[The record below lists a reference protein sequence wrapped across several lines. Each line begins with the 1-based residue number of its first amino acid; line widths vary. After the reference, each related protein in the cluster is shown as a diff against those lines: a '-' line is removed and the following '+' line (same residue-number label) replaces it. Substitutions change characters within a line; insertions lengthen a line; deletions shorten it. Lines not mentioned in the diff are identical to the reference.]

1 MQFVIKILSSCG
13 WTIDILLKARP
24 GSVTAARIGG
34 YSNHHKGHF
43 GRLDLT
49 ANICAGIKVC
59 CSRFLI
65 SLVEN
70 KLCCG
75 KKIIE
80 FKFDVSVNMVCRLL

>member
-49 ANICAGIKVC
+49 ANI
-59 CSRFLI
+59 
-65 SLVEN
+65 
-70 KLCCG
+70 
-75 KKIIE
+75 
-80 FKFDVSVNMVCRLL
+80 SVQG